1 MKYRWAVLLA
11 VVALAATGRS
21 QVLDRV
27 VAVVENDLILESE
40 LNASVQFY
48 VLNNKLD
55 PKMPGLRAQVLQ
67 SMINEKL
74 VVAKA
79 IEDSVT
85 VTDDEVQQQLDQTI
99 QTRVQQFGSEARL
112 EEVYG
117 MPISRIKREFRDE
130 MRKNMLA
137 QKLQQQRFGGASV
150 GRFEVEQFYQTFK
163 DSLPRVPE
171 ELDLSDIAIAPRFSD
186 QAKEA
191 TRAKLL
197 AILDSVKAGTD
208 FSALARRH
216 SQDPGSAAQG
226 GDLGLVRRGQF
237 VKEFETAAFALA
249 EGQVSDIV
257 ETEFGLH
264 IIQLTERRGDA
275 VHAKHILI
283 RIQRTKEGDETA
295 TRLLDSLRT
304 RALAGESFAELARK
318 YSEGK
323 ENMIGGNLGTVEVDQ
338 ISKDLFP
345 AIAGLK
351 DGEISPPVKVP
362 EGNGYKF
369 HILWVRRRTPAHPMS
384 LEKDYHKVEAIAL
397 NFKRTK
403 DMAAWMEELRG
414 KIYWQIRL

>member
-1 MKYRWAVLLA
+1 MRYRWAVVLA
-11 VVALAATGRS
+11 IVALTATGRS

-55 PKMPGLRAQVLQ
+55 PKTPGLRAQVLQ

-85 VTDDEVQQQLDQTI
+85 VTDEEVQQQLDQTI

-117 MPISRIKREFRDE
+117 MPINRIKREFREE

-150 GRFEVEQFYQTFK
+150 GRFEVEQFYETFK

-171 ELDLSDIAIAPRFSD
+171 ELDLSDIAVAPRFSSE
-186 QAKEA
+186 AKEA
-191 TRAKLL
+191 TRTKLL
-197 AILDSVKAGTD
+197 AIIDSVKAGTD
-208 FSALARRH
+208 FSGLARRH

-237 VKEFETAAFALA
+237 VKEFETAVFALA

-264 IIQLTERRGDA
+264 IIQLVERRGDA
-275 VHAKHILI
+275 VRARHILL
-283 RIQRTKEGDETA
+283 RIERTKEGDETA

-345 AIAGLK
+345 AIAGVK
-351 DGEISPPVKVP
+351 DGEISRPVKVP
-362 EGNGYKF
+362 EGNGYKY

-384 LEKDYHKVEAIAL
+384 LERDYHKVEAIAL
-397 NFKRTK
+397 NFKRTM

>member
-1 MKYRWAVLLA
+1 MRYRWAVVLA
-11 VVALAATGRS
+11 IVALTATGRS

-55 PKMPGLRAQVLQ
+55 PKTPGLRAQVLQ

-74 VVAKA
+74 VIAKA

-85 VTDDEVQQQLDQTI
+85 VTDEEVQQQLDQTI

-117 MPISRIKREFRDE
+117 MPINRIKREFREE

-150 GRFEVEQFYQTFK
+150 GRFEVEQFYETFK

-171 ELDLSDIAIAPRFSD
+171 ELDLSDIAIAPRFSSE
-186 QAKEA
+186 AKEA
-191 TRAKLL
+191 TRTKLL
-197 AILDSVKAGTD
+197 AIIDSVKAGTD
-208 FSALARRH
+208 FSGLARRH

-237 VKEFETAAFALA
+237 VKEFETAVFALA

-264 IIQLTERRGDA
+264 IIQLVERRGDA
-275 VHAKHILI
+275 VRARHILL
-283 RIQRTKEGDETA
+283 RIERTKEGDETA

-345 AIAGLK
+345 AIAGVK
-351 DGEISPPVKVP
+351 DGEISRPVKVP
-362 EGNGYKF
+362 EGNGYKY

-384 LEKDYHKVEAIAL
+384 LERDYHKVEAIAL

-403 DMAAWMEELRG
+403 DMAAWMEALRG

>member
-1 MKYRWAVLLA
+1 
-11 VVALAATGRS
+11 
-21 QVLDRV
+21 V